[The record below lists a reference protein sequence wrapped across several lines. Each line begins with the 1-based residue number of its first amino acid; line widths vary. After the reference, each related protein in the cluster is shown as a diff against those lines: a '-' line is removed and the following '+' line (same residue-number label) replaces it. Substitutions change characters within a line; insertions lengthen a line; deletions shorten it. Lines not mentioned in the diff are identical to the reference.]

1 MDSPLPSLQPADYA
15 YSSGLSEADSLSDS
29 DWLDISSKESD
40 DNDSVSSDHDESDF
54 EPPSRRSS
62 MSIGSSRGE
71 VEAWEGLAELS
82 DDDEATRNIDIADI
96 SPLNLPPALRNS
108 TASPRSAITHGDV
121 LEEQFVKAA
130 LDQSMMST
138 LSASRT
144 SSGHATTAQNS
155 VRDLRLSFPDPLTS
169 SRDELRT
176 LYEVT
181 SPSEVAE
188 DRTID
193 PIMATSAL
201 DPGPQTTPAVL
212 RITVRQDGE
221 SAGDDLEIVLYG
233 SPVDMRWSIVEN
245 LMKKSA
251 LGADLTLTP
260 IEETTETFTPLRIDG
275 ASDSIAAF
283 PKSVTVIDRTCDK
296 PTHYQSVT
304 VIDRTCDKPTHY
316 QDDHRPSKPSLA
328 IIFLPARPFV
338 PSTHTSFYPVF
349 VPCDKDVSEARAIRN
364 RVEARNWV
372 MRNIPHG
379 SVFDVGQFPIDYDD
393 VSDLDAP
400 RVWEAVQDLKAKARV
415 VPRPRF
421 RKDAQTYNLRMM
433 GITGS
438 LLALV
443 VMLFVRG
450 YVTGKAPTP
459 TRPALTTQHLC
470 ARPGHIVENKT
481 ASPLVSTTAV
491 IPSSL
496 KDYAIA
502 VFNPAPLVYQG
513 GSAPSSS
520 PGASSS
526 KLPPAPAA
534 VPQHSKLEK
543 DQGNAGK
550 PNTSSG
556 VKSSSDLVL
565 PGPSS
570 LSLQERSKEVLALL
584 VPKSKRAAEKAPE
597 QTPTSLSIRLAS
609 SLSKIFDVKAL
620 AEVVPHD
627 MKELS
632 DAIDQL
638 MIAIGEQT
646 TAIME
651 ESKGSSKVLR
661 ERLETRHGK
670 AKSRAQDLKKMGGE
684 LGGQL
689 LSYVEGEIKAR
700 AEQAKIKAR
709 DLAESF
715 VLSDAWKAHQ
725 KRVDAHHRK
734 MEARASEKQ
743 GRRVKRQIK
752 RAKSMFS
759 RA

>member
-1 MDSPLPSLQPADYA
+1 M
-15 YSSGLSEADSLSDS
+15 
-29 DWLDISSKESD
+29 
-40 DNDSVSSDHDESDF
+40 
-54 EPPSRRSS
+54 
-62 MSIGSSRGE
+62 
-71 VEAWEGLAELS
+71 
-82 DDDEATRNIDIADI
+82 
-96 SPLNLPPALRNS
+96 
-108 TASPRSAITHGDV
+108 
-121 LEEQFVKAA
+121 
-130 LDQSMMST
+130 
-138 LSASRT
+138 
-144 SSGHATTAQNS
+144 
-155 VRDLRLSFPDPLTS
+155 
-169 SRDELRT
+169 
-176 LYEVT
+176 
-181 SPSEVAE
+181 
-188 DRTID
+188 
-193 PIMATSAL
+193 
-201 DPGPQTTPAVL
+201 
-212 RITVRQDGE
+212 
-221 SAGDDLEIVLYG
+221 
-233 SPVDMRWSIVEN
+233 
-245 LMKKSA
+245 
-251 LGADLTLTP
+251 
-260 IEETTETFTPLRIDG
+260 
-275 ASDSIAAF
+275 
-283 PKSVTVIDRTCDK
+283 
-296 PTHYQSVT
+296 
-304 VIDRTCDKPTHY
+304 
-316 QDDHRPSKPSLA
+316 
-328 IIFLPARPFV
+328 
-338 PSTHTSFYPVF
+338 
-349 VPCDKDVSEARAIRN
+349 
-364 RVEARNWV
+364 
-372 MRNIPHG
+372 
-379 SVFDVGQFPIDYDD
+379 
-393 VSDLDAP
+393 
-400 RVWEAVQDLKAKARV
+400 
-415 VPRPRF
+415 
-421 RKDAQTYNLRMM
+421 
-433 GITGS
+433 
-438 LLALV
+438 

-534 VPQHSKLEK
+534 VPHHSKLEK

-670 AKSRAQDLKKMGGE
+670 AKSRAQDLRKMGGE

-689 LSYVEGEIKAR
+689 FSYVEGEIKSR

-725 KRVDAHHRK
+725 KKVDAHHRK

>member
-1 MDSPLPSLQPADYA
+1 MDSPLPSLQAADYA
-15 YSSGLSEADSLSDS
+15 YSSSLSEADSLSDS

-62 MSIGSSRGE
+62 LSAGSSRGE
-71 VEAWEGLAELS
+71 VEAWEGLAEDS
-82 DDDEATRNIDIADI
+82 DDDEATRNVDIVGI
-96 SPLNLPPALRNS
+96 SPLDLPPALRNS
-108 TASPRSAITHGDV
+108 AVFPRVAITHGDV
-121 LEEQFVKAA
+121 LEEQRVKAA
-130 LDQSMMST
+130 LDQSMIST

-176 LYEVT
+176 LYEDT
-181 SPSEVAE
+181 PPSEVAE
-188 DRTID
+188 DSTVA
-193 PIMATSAL
+193 PITATSAL
-201 DPGPQTTPAVL
+201 DPGPQATPAVL
-212 RITVRQDGE
+212 RITVRQDSECAGE
-221 SAGDDLEIVLYG
+221 DLEIVMYG
-233 SPVDMRWSIVEN
+233 TPVDMRWSLVEN

-251 LGADLTLTP
+251 LGAGLTLTP
-260 IEETTETFTPLRIDG
+260 LQASAEAFTPLRIDG
-275 ASDSIAAF
+275 DLDTIAAF
-283 PKSVTVIDRTCDK
+283 PKSITVIDRTSNK
-296 PTHYQSVT
+296 PTHYQA
-304 VIDRTCDKPTHY
+304 DHPT
-316 QDDHRPSKPSLA
+316 SKPSLA

-338 PSTHTSFYPVF
+338 PPTHTSFYPVF
-349 VPCDKDVSEARAIRN
+349 VPDDKDVSEARAIRN

-400 RVWEAVQDLKAKARV
+400 RVWEAVQDLKAEAKVAL
-415 VPRPRF
+415 RPRF

-443 VMLFVRG
+443 VMLLVRG
-450 YVTGKAPTP
+450 YVTGKAQIP
-459 TRPALTTQHLC
+459 TRSVTTQHLIS
-470 ARPGHIVENKT
+470 RPGHVVVNKT
-481 ASPLVSTTAV
+481 ASPVVSTTAI

-502 VFNPAPLVYQG
+502 VFNPAPLVYL
-513 GSAPSSS
+513 GSTPSSS

-534 VPQHSKLEK
+534 VPQNPKVEQ
-543 DQGNAGK
+543 DQSSDGK
-550 PNTSSG
+550 TNTWSG
-556 VKSSSDLVL
+556 RVKSSTDLVL

-570 LSLQERSKEVLALL
+570 VSLQERSKEVLALL
-584 VPKSKRAAEKAPE
+584 TPKSKRAAEKAPE
-597 QTPTSLSIRLAS
+597 QTPTSLSIRIAN
-609 SLSKIFDVKAL
+609 SLSQIFDVKAL

-638 MIAIGEQT
+638 MITIGEQT
-646 TAIME
+646 TAIMG
-651 ESKGSSKVLR
+651 ESKGSSKILR

-670 AKSRAQDLKKMGGE
+670 AKSRAKDLKKKGGE

-689 LSYVEGEIKAR
+689 LSYVEGEIKTR

-709 DLAESF
+709 SLAENF

-725 KRVDAHHRK
+725 KQVDAHK
-734 MEARASEKQ
+734 KKIEARANEKQ
-743 GRRVKRQIK
+743 GRRVKRQNK
-752 RAKSMFS
+752 RAESMFS